1 MEKNHNELSYNEI
14 ISRLDQ
20 LELRLSRL
28 EESPAN
34 RIQHAEELEEPELF
48 KSFKS
53 DSDGSL
59 LETKIGE
66 SGLAWLGNIV
76 LFFGIAFLVQYL
88 QNTAYPIVSPV
99 LGYISVAGIFL
110 LANYLKQSYPTM
122 ASVFNLN
129 AYLLLF
135 YVTLKL
141 HFFSSSPIIA
151 NEITGL
157 ILLLLIASIELFI
170 SVRQK
175 FALLATISIVLFSI
189 TSIVSNSTHFMLSII
204 LVMAILSVILMLM
217 YGWLRTLYLSI
228 FLSYLVFLLWFL
240 NNPIMGNQMQAIT
253 EHNYGFVYLFLIG
266 ATYSIPAMMPV
277 KETVSN
283 SGLIGSLVLN
293 GLGFSLLL
301 FLFTLSFFKNDY
313 VALVGSVSAFCI
325 VYAVFLQLKSD
336 FKINAALYALYGF
349 ITLSIAL
356 YGIYG
361 IPRAYFLLAI
371 QSVLV
376 VSMAI
381 WFRSKFIVVMN
392 TFLYLILLI
401 FYLQSLA
408 NIDGVD
414 ISFSI
419 AALVTA
425 RILNWKKDRLTIK
438 TDMLRNIYLLIGF
451 VMVLITLYHVV
462 PAHYVVLSWTSAAI
476 VYFILSLILK
486 NVKYRYMALGT
497 MIAATFYLFIVD
509 LATIELVFRII
520 ALLFLALISIG
531 LSIYYSKKNKKDN
544 KLQEE

>member
-1 MEKNHNELSYNEI
+1 MAKNHNELSYNEI
-14 ISRLDQ
+14 IKRLDD

-28 EESPAN
+28 EESPGN
-34 RIQHAEELEEPELF
+34 KILPVEELEEPELF
-48 KSFKS
+48 KSFKNA
-53 DSDGSL
+53 SDGSL
-59 LETKIGE
+59 LETKFGA

-76 LFFGIAFLVQYL
+76 LFFGIIFLVEYL
-88 QNTAYPIVSPV
+88 QNATYPIVSLI
-99 LGYISVAGIFL
+99 LGYSSVTGIFL
-110 LANYLKQSYPTM
+110 LANYLKKSYPTM

-135 YVTLKL
+135 YVTLTL
-141 HFFSSSPIIA
+141 HFFTTSPIIS
-151 NEITGL
+151 NKTISL
-157 ILLLLIASIELFI
+157 ILLLLVASVQLFI

-175 FALLATISIVLFSI
+175 FKLLAGIAILLYSI
-189 TSIVSNSTHFMLSII
+189 TSIVSDSTHFMLSVSFVISII
-204 LVMAILSVILMLM
+204 SAVLMFKF
-217 YGWLRTLYLSI
+217 GWNKILYLSI
-228 FLSYLVFLLWFL
+228 FLSYLIVLFWFL
-240 NNPIMGNQMQAIT
+240 NNPFMGNQMQAIT
-253 EHNYGFVYLFLIG
+253 EHHYGFVYLFLIG
-266 ATYSIPAMMPV
+266 AGYSSVALINESDSISKV
-277 KETVSN
+277 
-283 SGLIGSLVLN
+283 GLVGSLILN

-301 FLFTLSFFKNDY
+301 FLFTLSFFKEGY
-313 VALVGSVSAFCI
+313 VLMIGSVSVFCLAYS
-325 VYAVFLQLKSD
+325 VVLQLKSKL
-336 FKINAALYALYGF
+336 KINAALYALYGF
-349 ITLSIAL
+349 VTLSIAL

-361 IPRAYFLLAI
+361 IPRAYFLLSI

-392 TFLYLILLI
+392 TLLYLILLI

-438 TDMLRNIYLLIGF
+438 TDMLRNVYLLIGF

-462 PAHYVVLSWTSAAI
+462 PAHYVALTWTSAAI
-476 VYFILSLILK
+476 VYFLFSLILK

-497 MIAATFYLFIVD
+497 MIAAAFYLFIVD

-531 LSIYYSKKNKKDN
+531 LSIFYSRKNKKDHN
-544 KLQEE
+544 LQEE

>member
-1 MEKNHNELSYNEI
+1 MAKNHNELSYDEI

-20 LELRLSRL
+20 LELRLLRL
-28 EESPAN
+28 EESPGN
-34 RIQHAEELEEPELF
+34 KIQPVEELEEPELF
-48 KSFKS
+48 KSFKN

-135 YVTLKL
+135 YVTLNL
-141 HFFSSSPIIA
+141 HFFSTTPIIA
-151 NEITGL
+151 DETTGL
-157 ILLLLIASIELFI
+157 ILLLLIASIELYI

-175 FALLATISIVLFSI
+175 FALLSAISIVLFSI

-204 LVMAILSVILMLM
+204 FIMAIVSVILMLK

-253 EHNYGFVYLFLIG
+253 DHNYGFVYLFLIG
-266 ATYSIPAMMPV
+266 ATYSIPALMPV
-277 KETVSN
+277 KETISN

-301 FLFTLSFFKNDY
+301 FLFTLSFFKDDY
-313 VALVGSVSAFCI
+313 VALVGSVSVFCI
-325 VYAVFLQLKSD
+325 VYAVVLQLKSEL
-336 FKINAALYALYGF
+336 KINAALYALYGF
-349 ITLSIAL
+349 VTLSIAL

-392 TFLYLILLI
+392 TFLFLILLI

-451 VMVLITLYHVV
+451 VMILITLYHVV
-462 PAHYVVLSWTSAAI
+462 PAHYVALSWTSAAI

-497 MIAATFYLFIVD
+497 MIAAAFYLFIVD

-531 LSIYYSKKNKKDN
+531 LSIFYSRKNKKDN